1 MKDRE
6 SKERVIS
13 FGCTPGL
20 LRDIEEL
27 AEPQGGA
34 QGCDGPPIE
43 AKPGYV
49 RCELAFSTRSYQL
62 LQHPDA
68 PALRVLA
75 IGTDDGPVALLMNKE
90 IAETVGQAL
99 LRIADQ
105 MLEKDD
111 LS

>member
-1 MKDRE
+1 MKIRE

-49 RCELAFSTRSYQL
+49 RCELAFPIRSYQL
-62 LQHPDA
+62 LQQTR
-68 PALRVLA
+68 LRC
-75 IGTDDGPVALLMNKE
+75 GC
-90 IAETVGQAL
+90 
-99 LRIADQ
+99 
-105 MLEKDD
+105 
-111 LS
+111 

>member
-6 SKERVIS
+6 NKERVIS

-43 AKPGYV
+43 AAGISRRLLTAAGRRV
-49 RCELAFSTRSYQL
+49 AVTLSERGELSGDEI
-62 LQHPDA
+62 DA
-68 PALRVLA
+68 L
-75 IGTDDGPVALLMNKE
+75 
-90 IAETVGQAL
+90 IARPSRPPPWGNPE
-99 LRIADQ
+99 
-105 MLEKDD
+105 
-111 LS
+111 SF

>member
-34 QGCDGPPIE
+34 EGCYGPPIE

-49 RCELAFSTRSYQL
+49 RSELAFPIRN
-62 LQHPDA
+62 A
-68 PALRVLA
+68 
-75 IGTDDGPVALLMNKE
+75 
-90 IAETVGQAL
+90 QAL
-99 LRIADQ
+99 MEQSSRTQ
-105 MLEKDD
+105 P
-111 LS
+111 